1 MFLTTDFILY
11 FCSMKVEIINIGDE
25 LLIGQVVN
33 TNASWM
39 AEQFNLVGIEVVQIT
54 SISDTRNHII
64 EALDS
69 AKTRADAVVMTGGL
83 GPTNDDITKEVLCE
97 YFNTELIFNEEA
109 YRQVEALF
117 KLRGFKVTEIN
128 KKQAEL
134 PASCTPLQN
143 INGTA
148 AGMWFEDEGKV
159 FVSIPGVPFEMHA
172 LMSDQIIPRFLKKF
186 KSEIILTKTVFTQG
200 IGESALA
207 EIIADWEN
215 NLSSH
220 FKLAYLPQP
229 GIVRLR
235 LSARGKDKN
244 KLQVEFDAQLETL
257 HRLIPNLIFGYD
269 KDTMEKILVELLTKN
284 GNTVSLAE
292 SCTGGYISHLITSI
306 SGSSKCFLG
315 AVVAYNNQIKE
326 NILGVSNDSLM
337 NFGAVSEEVAKQM
350 ALGVQSKFKTDFAI
364 SVTGIAGPD
373 GGSEEKPVGTTWIA
387 IASPGKKVF
396 AKKYLFGEHRGRN
409 IRKAALTGLN
419 LLRKEILKNV
429 S

>member
-1 MFLTTDFILY
+1 
-11 FCSMKVEIINIGDE
+11 MKVEIINIGDE

-39 AEQFNLVGIEVVQIT
+39 AEQLNLAGIEVVQIT
-54 SISDTRNHII
+54 SISDTSNHIFS
-64 EALDS
+64 ALDS
-69 AKTRADAVVMTGGL
+69 AKTRADAIIMTGGL
-83 GPTNDDITKEVLCE
+83 GPTNDDITKEVLCK
-97 YFNTELIFNEEA
+97 YFNTELVFNEEA
-109 YRQVEALF
+109 FKQVEALF

-128 KKQAEL
+128 RKQAEL
-134 PASCTPLQN
+134 PAKCTPLKN

-148 AGMWFEDEGKV
+148 AGMWFEEAGKV
-159 FVSIPGVPFEMHA
+159 FVSIPGVPFEMRA
-172 LMSDQIIPRFLKKF
+172 LMTNQIIPRLLEKYNPGVILKK
-186 KSEIILTKTVFTQG
+186 TVLTQG

-215 NLSSH
+215 SLPSN

-235 LSARGKDKN
+235 LSVKGEDRQKSQN
-244 KLQVEFDAQLETL
+244 EFDNQLEKL
-257 HRLIPNLIFGYD
+257 HLLIPKLIFGYD
-269 KDTMEKILVELLTKN
+269 DDTVEKIVVEQLKKTGKTL
-284 GNTVSLAE
+284 SLAE
-292 SCTGGYISHLITSI
+292 SCTGGYISHLVTSI
-306 SGSSKCFLG
+306 AGSSKCFMG
-315 AVVAYNNQIKE
+315 SVVAYDNEIKE
-326 NILGVSNDSLM
+326 NILGVSNASLIK
-337 NFGAVSEEVAKQM
+337 FGAVSEQVAKEM
-350 ALGVQSKFKTDFAI
+350 AAGAQSKFKTDYAI

-387 IASPGKKVF
+387 IATPDKKVF